1 MTRGKLKLY
10 IGSAPGVGKT
20 YKMLA
25 DARTLTLEG
34 KDVVI
39 GLIETHGRKETAEMV
54 GQLEQVPLLEVV
66 YKEKVFPEVNVD
78 AIIARHPDIVLIDEL
93 AH

>member
-66 YKEKVFPEVNVD
+66 Y
-78 AIIARHPDIVLIDEL
+78 
-93 AH
+93 